1 MACPHWCVKKS
12 VLLATEVYG
21 FQAGCEGTQ
30 QGRVRVGGQ
39 VVKER
44 TEQTMPHSP
53 FPLACHPYP
62 SRALLWWCFP
72 FGVYMLMLIKQKIPR
87 KTSQK
92 LVFSAITST
101 IIFSIPKFIVSFWL
115 CKQYTFIAKSR
126 GKKVQRRKYKSPVT
140 LPPRNNYNLYFDTNS
155 SGLFPPVRLYRYL
168 YTQTYIFQ
176 QSCFITCLLI

>member
-62 SRALLWWCFP
+62 SRALLW
-72 FGVYMLMLIKQKIPR
+72 
-87 KTSQK
+87 
-92 LVFSAITST
+92 
-101 IIFSIPKFIVSFWL
+101 
-115 CKQYTFIAKSR
+115 
-126 GKKVQRRKYKSPVT
+126 
-140 LPPRNNYNLYFDTNS
+140 
-155 SGLFPPVRLYRYL
+155 
-168 YTQTYIFQ
+168 
-176 QSCFITCLLI
+176 